1 MGACND
7 TLRFLFVNESLVPTK
22 DLTLTDAPI
31 LGVQSSQGWS
41 LADMGRGHKRHQPL
55 LRRSRRLRHDQIL
68 CNLRLTINISFP
80 KSFVAFLFR

>member
-41 LADMGRGHKRHQPL
+41 LAEMGRGHNVINRYCGVVVGFDTI
-55 LRRSRRLRHDQIL
+55 RSFAIL
-68 CNLRLTINISFP
+68 DSR
-80 KSFVAFLFR
+80 